1 LHDHW
6 ADATTPPGRLML
18 TILGGLAEFER
29 SLIKARTDVG
39 IKRAREA
46 GIRFGRPPKL
56 TRHQQEQAVKLLDQ
70 GEPQSAVARLL
81 NVDQSTPISR
91 LASRVAGPRQRKVVA
106 PAELAQLSIRSLV
119 NDVAS
124 PRNLVQFRLH
134 RRKAHRPASKPV
146 DRMQCTF
153 DAATTSRASLADAS
167 DRKAPDGPDDGRRSR
182 SGADIRLNLRTV

>member
-56 TRHQQEQAVKLLDQ
+56 TRHQQEQALKLLDQ
-70 GEPQSAVARLL
+70 GEPHAVGQ
-81 NVDQSTPISR
+81 NV
-91 LASRVAGPRQRKVVA
+91 G
-106 PAELAQLSIRSLV
+106 
-119 NDVAS
+119 
-124 PRNLVQFRLH
+124 
-134 RRKAHRPASKPV
+134 
-146 DRMQCTF
+146 
-153 DAATTSRASLADAS
+153 DA
-167 DRKAPDGPDDGRRSR
+167 
-182 SGADIRLNLRTV
+182 